1 MEQISWFKQN
11 LVAIIAVVLTCGS
24 LIYGRIESNTKIS
37 YDVQKVM
44 KYEEERQLLRD
55 RLTKTESEVT
65 ALKGFS
71 LGYNKRLDILEATQ
85 NTMHTEQKV
94 TNEAMK
100 SMAEASK
107 ELSNSVKELT
117 KVVER
122 VAVLEERV
130 RIVEDDNRN
139 RLPPYRIKE

>member
-1 MEQISWFKQN
+1 MTNSTWFKNN

-24 LIYGRIESNTKIS
+24 LVYGRIESNTRIS

-44 KYEEERQLLRD
+44 KYEEERQDLRD
-55 RLTKTESEVT
+55 RLKTTEGEIT
-65 ALKGFS
+65 TLRGFS
-71 LGYNKRLDILEATQ
+71 LGYNKRLDNLEATQ
-85 NTMHTEQKV
+85 NSMYTEQRV

-122 VAVLEERV
+122 VAVLEKRV
-130 RIVEDDNRN
+130 EVVEDDTRN
-139 RLPPYRIKE
+139 RLSPYRAKE